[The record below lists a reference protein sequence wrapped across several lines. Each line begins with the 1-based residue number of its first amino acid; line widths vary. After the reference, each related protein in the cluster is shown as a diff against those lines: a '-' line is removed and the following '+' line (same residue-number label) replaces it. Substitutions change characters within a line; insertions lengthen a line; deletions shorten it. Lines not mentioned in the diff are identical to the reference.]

1 MDAPLA
7 SSRSKVSKQL
17 PRPQGA
23 LSSVPVWPLARDAP
37 MLTATMSDPNKLF
50 ALEATSFV
58 HFPANSTPVGRI
70 HGAQTT
76 TSATLAL
83 ALALIVHE
91 PTLSD
96 FSFSARVARLNNG
109 M

>member
-1 MDAPLA
+1 MDAPPA
-7 SSRSKVSKQL
+7 SSRSKVSK
-17 PRPQGA
+17 RPQGA

-37 MLTATMSDPNKLF
+37 LLTATMSDPNKLF
-50 ALEATSFV
+50 AKEADSFV

-70 HGAQTT
+70 QGAQAT

-83 ALALIVHE
+83 ALALIDHE
-91 PTLSD
+91 PSLSD
-96 FSFSARVARLNNG
+96 FSYSARVARLNNG